1 MKSLTLVDKAF
12 FLKKTTLFGALD
24 LGLLLAIA
32 DKLSLVFFDAGKT
45 IFGSGEDAVRMY
57 FVVKG
62 TVEIFNGQRQSTA
75 LLGEDDFFG
84 DEAIFNEKAR
94 TYEAVSKT
102 DTVLLVLSKT
112 NLLNIIS
119 ECPSV
124 AIGFI
129 QAYTSA
135 TPFRPRVVQI

>member
-12 FLKKTTLFGALD
+12 FLKKTILFGALD

-32 DKLSLVFFDAGKT
+32 DKLNLVSFDAGNT
-45 IFGSGEDAVRMY
+45 IFASGEDAIRMY
-57 FVVKG
+57 FIVKG
-62 TVEIFNGQRQSTA
+62 TVEILNGQRYPLAT
-75 LLGEDDFFG
+75 LKEEDFFG
-84 DEAIFNEKAR
+84 DEGIFNEKAR
-94 TYEAVSKT
+94 TYEAVSKS
-102 DTVLLVLSKT
+102 DTILLILSKT

-135 TPFRPRVVQI
+135 TPFRPRVMP